1 MRSFY
6 GYQWTG
12 CTTGQSQQSIM
23 SLNVE
28 NGKDAACAAGASTEG
43 FVMSSRCAGEGTGL
57 ISTEDE
63 SLKLCGRKEHFQIHT
78 WASSES

>member
-1 MRSFY
+1 
-6 GYQWTG
+6 
-12 CTTGQSQQSIM
+12 M

-28 NGKDAACAAGASTEG
+28 NGKGAAGASTEG
-43 FVMSSRCAGEGTGL
+43 FVMSSRCAGKGTGL
-57 ISTEDE
+57 ISMEDE